1 MKFIKYVPT
10 YKTYA
15 PINIKPGRGRGRGAG
30 KGGDLC
36 L

>member
-15 PINIKPGRGRGRGAG
+15 PINIKPGRGRGAG